1 MADPGPSP
9 TVSSLEVDVVRHAEI
24 WDRIAVSD
32 EALARA
38 ARAAFAAAPADRQE
52 PCEATIVLTDDA
64 EMRALNRAW
73 RGKDSSTNVLSFP
86 AGYSP
91 GAIVSEPRPLGDVV
105 LAAETVLAESADRD
119 IPAADHAA
127 HLVVHGMLHLLG
139 FDHERDE
146 DAEAMEALETRGAL
160 HDRHRRSLCGG
171 RASRPCRGIAMSN
184 APLSDDELPAA
195 SDQSPEEEPS
205 WLERVLAR
213 FGLGEE
219 PDLRE
224 VIEDALT
231 RAKGAGDTFSGQERA
246 MLLKTLRFGK
256 LTVEDVMV
264 PRADIIAVEE
274 SMTVAEL
281 MAVFR
286 EAEHSRL
293 PVYRETLDDPRGMIH
308 IRDLMSWITTA
319 AEKSGAPSLDLG
331 AVDLASTVGSIDI
344 TREILYVPPSMP
356 VLDLLLRMQLSRR
369 HLALVVDEYGG
380 TDGLVSIEDL
390 VEEVV
395 GEIEDEH
402 DVAEEAMIRQDP
414 KLGLIADARTP
425 IEDLARHLGVELAT
439 PEQEE
444 DIDTIGGLVF
454 SLAGRIPARGELVR
468 HPSGIEFEVLEAD
481 PRRIKKLRIHKA
493 QERKETPTET
503 PAPESS

>member
-1 MADPGPSP
+1 
-9 TVSSLEVDVVRHAEI
+9 
-24 WDRIAVSD
+24 
-32 EALARA
+32 
-38 ARAAFAAAPADRQE
+38 
-52 PCEATIVLTDDA
+52 
-64 EMRALNRAW
+64 
-73 RGKDSSTNVLSFP
+73 
-86 AGYSP
+86 
-91 GAIVSEPRPLGDVV
+91 
-105 LAAETVLAESADRD
+105 
-119 IPAADHAA
+119 
-127 HLVVHGMLHLLG
+127 
-139 FDHERDE
+139 
-146 DAEAMEALETRGAL
+146 
-160 HDRHRRSLCGG
+160 
-171 RASRPCRGIAMSN
+171 MSN
-184 APLSDDELPAA
+184 APLSEDEVPATSDPLP
-195 SDQSPEEEPS
+195 EGEPS
-205 WLERVLAR
+205 WLERLLAR

-224 VIEDALT
+224 VIEDAL
-231 RAKGAGDTFSGQERA
+231 AGGKAGDDTFSAQERA
-246 MLLKTLRFGK
+246 MLLNIVRFGK

-274 SMTVAEL
+274 STTVAEL

-319 AEKSGAPSLDLG
+319 AEKAGEASLDLA
-331 AVDLASTVGSIDI
+331 AVDLSSTIGALNI
-344 TREILYVPPSMP
+344 TREILYAPPSMP

-395 GEIEDEH
+395 GEIDDEH
-402 DVAEEAMIRQDP
+402 DVANEPLIRDDTR
-414 KLGLIADARTP
+414 LGLVADARTP
-425 IEDLARHLGVELAT
+425 VDALEQHLDLELIS

-454 SLAGRIPARGELVR
+454 ALAGRIPARGELVR
-468 HPSGIEFEVLEAD
+468 HPSGIEFEVLDAD
-481 PRRIKKLRIHKA
+481 PRRIKKLGIHMP
-493 QERKETPTET
+493 QERKDA

>member
-1 MADPGPSP
+1 
-9 TVSSLEVDVVRHAEI
+9 
-24 WDRIAVSD
+24 
-32 EALARA
+32 
-38 ARAAFAAAPADRQE
+38 
-52 PCEATIVLTDDA
+52 
-64 EMRALNRAW
+64 
-73 RGKDSSTNVLSFP
+73 
-86 AGYSP
+86 
-91 GAIVSEPRPLGDVV
+91 
-105 LAAETVLAESADRD
+105 
-119 IPAADHAA
+119 
-127 HLVVHGMLHLLG
+127 
-139 FDHERDE
+139 
-146 DAEAMEALETRGAL
+146 
-160 HDRHRRSLCGG
+160 
-171 RASRPCRGIAMSN
+171 MSN
-184 APLSDDELPAA
+184 APLSEGDIPATE
-195 SDQSPEEEPS
+195 DPIGEEEPS
-205 WLERVLAR
+205 WLERLLAR

-231 RAKGAGDTFSGQERA
+231 RSRGVGENTFTGQERA
-246 MLLKTLRFGK
+246 MLLKMLRFGK

-274 SMTVAEL
+274 STTVAEL
-281 MAVFR
+281 MRVFR

-319 AEKSGAPSLDLG
+319 AEKSDSASLDLG
-331 AVDLASTVGSIDI
+331 AVDLGNTVGAIDI

-402 DVAEEAMIRQDP
+402 DVAEEAMIREDAR
-414 KLGLIADARTP
+414 LGLIADARTP
-425 IEDLARHLGVELAT
+425 IEALERHLGIELAT

-444 DIDTIGGLVF
+444 ELDTIGGLVF
-454 SLAGRIPARGELVR
+454 ALAGRIPARGELVR
-468 HPSGIEFEVLEAD
+468 HPSGIEFEVLDAD
-481 PRRIKKLRIHKA
+481 PRRIKKLRVHKPK
-493 QERKETPTET
+493 QTSPETA
-503 PAPESS
+503 APESG